1 MRIKVSPTRMELLRL
16 RKRIELARRGHKLL
30 QDKLEGLIKEF
41 MPLIEDYVRL
51 RAELDRRTPE
61 VLSLFAR
68 VAAETGEE
76 NLRAALTQTGF
87 RASVAISEKRLA
99 NIPVPVL
106 EAEFERSRPF
116 YSLTGTP
123 RMLDRASE
131 ELAELLPVMLQC
143 VEREQAVRRL
153 AAEIERTRR
162 RVNALEYIMI
172 PRLQEAR
179 KFIQSKLDEDERAAR
194 VRNMKVKEL
203 LEKSAE

>member
-61 VLSLFAR
+61 VLSMFAR

-76 NLRAALTQTGF
+76 QLRGALTQTGF
-87 RASVAISEKRLA
+87 QASVTLSEKRLA
-99 NIPVPVL
+99 NVPVPVL
-106 EAEFERSRPF
+106 EAEFERTLPY
-116 YSLTGTP
+116 YSLAATP
-123 RMLDRASE
+123 RLLDDAAE
-131 ELAELLPVMLQC
+131 ALAELLPVMLQC
-143 VEREQAVRRL
+143 IEREQAVRRL
-153 AAEIERTRR
+153 ASEIERTRR

-172 PRLQEAR
+172 PR
-179 KFIQSKLDEDERAAR
+179 
-194 VRNMKVKEL
+194 M
-203 LEKSAE
+203 